1 MGRSKGKQ
9 YEWCLEEGMPQFV
22 NDFQG
27 FEETLEAVTDK
38 LVALGNQLHLDLEVD
53 DVNELL
59 ESHGEELTN

>member
-1 MGRSKGKQ
+1 
-9 YEWCLEEGMPQFV
+9 MPQFV